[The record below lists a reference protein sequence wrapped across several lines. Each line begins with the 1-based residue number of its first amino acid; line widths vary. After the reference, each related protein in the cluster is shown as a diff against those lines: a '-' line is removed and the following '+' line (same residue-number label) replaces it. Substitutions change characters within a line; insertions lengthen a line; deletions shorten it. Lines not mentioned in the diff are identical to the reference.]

1 MRAAISLLIT
11 GLFFGSIAVNNQA
24 LDVHISNSGSQQLM
38 AATGNTSKLPRRS
51 YRGSGRKQLV
61 QYIKSTYPVA

>member
-1 MRAAISLLIT
+1 
-11 GLFFGSIAVNNQA
+11 
-24 LDVHISNSGSQQLM
+24 LM